1 MAVIVRNGGGS
12 LVGSKSSGMMFTVEL
27 PPSKPYTQAAEWI
40 KVTSSVP
47 PFDGANSIVSR
58 YFALM
63 SVGNNLVC
71 FSRNLTSTN
80 NSLIS
85 VSYEAYSYM
94 YKINPTNGAYTKTKV
109 GMGHSIAARMCSDG
123 KQFIYRL
130 SHTGLD
136 KIDVINETSSRLFSM
151 NDFPFTNLNTTY
163 QSTILPGAV
172 AYDDVFKRVY
182 ICGILKHS
190 GSKPGAKTDYL
201 GWYDLNTSTL
211 VTNSVT
217 NTTILPASFAYCDPT
232 NGSLYFLHRP
242 GGLAAGT
249 DLSTITNQ
257 SYKKFN
263 PSNNTFTSI
272 ASNPSWAGFTPG
284 YSSIN
289 STLGVPSYVT
299 LGDTGYVFNG
309 ASVYAFDIKTGSDFT
324 SQMPGAAPGV
334 GAGQYGGMSAKI
346 GNTLYYMDTSGF
358 YKCVLYENLPADAP
372 VVCKIYKGQKYHSI
386 EPFNVGSKLSVK
398 RTQQTATS
406 DIEIKMYEYDSG
418 GGQILYIET

>member
-47 PFDGANSIVSR
+47 PFEGANSIVSR

-71 FSRNLTSTN
+71 FSRNLTNTVSSNSTM
-80 NSLIS
+80 
-85 VSYEAYSYM
+85 YEVGGSYM
-94 YKINPTNGAYTKTKV
+94 YKINPANGAFTKTKV
-109 GMGHSIAARMCSDG
+109 EMGQSVSYRWCSDG
-123 KQFIYRL
+123 KQFIYCF
-130 SHTGLD
+130 SPVGLEV
-136 KIDVINETSSRLFSM
+136 IDVMNETRSRLFSM
-151 NDFPFTNLNTTY
+151 SDFPLTDFNV
-163 QSTILPGAV
+163 SGASEV
-172 AYDDVFKRVY
+172 LLGAIAYDDIYKRVY
-182 ICGILKHS
+182 ICGILRYY
-190 GSKPGAKTDYL
+190 GSKPHARTDYL

-211 VTNSVT
+211 VTNRVAIG
-217 NTTILPASFAYCDPT
+217 NFFPASFAYCDST
-232 NGSLYFLHRP
+232 DGTLYLLRHT
-242 GGLAAGT
+242 GGLSSST
-249 DLSTITNQ
+249 SLSTITDRIYQ
-257 SYKKFN
+257 KFN
-263 PSNNTFTSI
+263 PSNNTFSTI
-272 ASNPSWAGFTPG
+272 VSNPSWSG
-284 YSSIN
+284 YSSN
-289 STLGVPSYVT
+289 SSIYVSMYTPSYVT

-309 ASVYAFDIKTGSDFT
+309 SSVYAFDIKTGSAFT

>member
-40 KVTSSVP
+40 KVTSSVLP
-47 PFDGANSIVSR
+47 YDGNSSIVSR

-63 SVGNNLVC
+63 GVGNNLVG
-71 FSRNLTSTN
+71 FSRNLTN
-80 NSLIS
+80 AINSNTAM
-85 VSYEAYSYM
+85 YETYSYM
-94 YKINPTNGAYTKTKV
+94 YKINPVNGAYTKTKV
-109 GMGHSIAARMCSDG
+109 GQGHSIAARMCSDG
-123 KQFIYRL
+123 KQFIYRF
-130 SHTGLD
+130 SSAGLD
-136 KIDVINETSSRLFSM
+136 KIDVINETSSKLFSM
-151 NDFPFTNLNTTY
+151 NDFPFTSLNTAY

-182 ICGILKHS
+182 ICGILKYS
-190 GSKPGAKTDYL
+190 GIKPGAKTDYL
-201 GWYDLNTSTL
+201 CWYDLNTSTL

-232 NGSLYFLHRP
+232 DGSLYFLHHP
-242 GGLAAGT
+242 SGIAAGT
-249 DLSTITNQ
+249 DLSNISNR
-257 SYKKFN
+257 SYRKFN

-324 SQMPGAAPGV
+324 SQMPGAAPG
-334 GAGQYGGMSAKI
+334 ANAYGGMCAKL
-346 GNTLYYMDTSGF
+346 GNTLYSMDTSGL